1 MLRQLRS
8 FPNLLTL
15 LRLCFIPFV
24 VSSILEGRYET
35 ALALFVLA
43 GISDAL
49 DGVLARSLGQRT
61 KLGEY
66 LDPIADKLLLSTLFL
81 VLAAA
86 HRIPWRVTVVV
97 FSRDVI
103 ILVVCTLV
111 YATTPLRDFSPTF
124 LGKANTVAQIVTVGL
139 AMLREMIPWPAI
151 IVLTKVGIWTV
162 FSLTVVSALHYVFL
176 LGIRLRAVGGAE
188 KISGAAVPPK

>member
-15 LRLCFIPFV
+15 LRLCFIPFI
-24 VSSILEGRYET
+24 VSSILDGRYET

-81 VLAAA
+81 VLSAA
-86 HRIPWRVTVVV
+86 HRIPWRVTVIV

-111 YATTPLRDFSPTF
+111 YATTPLRDFSPTL
-124 LGKANTVAQIVTVGL
+124 LGKMNTVAQIVTVGL
-139 AMLREMIPWPAI
+139 TIIHEVTPWAW
-151 IVLTKVGIWTV
+151 VALLKQVGLWTV
-162 FSLTVVSALHYVFL
+162 FTLTIVSALHYVFL
-176 LGIRLRAVGGAE
+176 LGVRLRAVTSTERAGAQ
-188 KISGAAVPPK
+188 KA

>member
-15 LRLCFIPFV
+15 LRLSFIPFI
-24 VSSILEGRYET
+24 VSSILEGHYEV
-35 ALALFVLA
+35 ALTLFVLA

-66 LDPIADKLLLSTLFL
+66 LDPIADKMLISTLFL
-81 VLAAA
+81 ILSAT
-86 HRIPWRVTVVV
+86 HRIPWRITAIV
-97 FSRDVI
+97 FGRDII

-111 YATTPLRDFSPTF
+111 YATTSLRDFSPSIF
-124 LGKANTVAQIVTVGL
+124 GKANTVVQIVALGATILVEVKPWAWVEAVKQLGL
-139 AMLREMIPWPAI
+139 
-151 IVLTKVGIWTV
+151 WTV
-162 FSLTVVSALHYVFL
+162 FALTIISALHYVFL
-176 LGIRLRAVGGAE
+176 LAVRLRTVTHSEGKATRTT
-188 KISGAAVPPK
+188 

>member
-1 MLRQLRS
+1 LLAQLRS

-15 LRLCFIPFV
+15 LRLGFIPFIV
-24 VSSILEGRYET
+24 NSILDGRYEI
-35 ALALFVLA
+35 ALALFFLA

-66 LDPIADKLLLSTLFL
+66 LDPIADKLLLGTLFL
-81 VLAAA
+81 VLSAM

-97 FSRDVI
+97 FSRDLI

-111 YATTPLRDFSPTF
+111 YVTTPLRDFRPTV
-124 LGKANTVAQIVTVGL
+124 LGKANTVAQIVTLGVTIFV
-139 AMLREMIPWPAI
+139 EVEPWFWV
-151 IVLTKVGIWTV
+151 VLLKWIGIWTV
-162 FSLTVVSALHYVFL
+162 FSLTIVSALHYVYL
-176 LGIRLRAVGGAE
+176 LGVRLRAVGVQDRAGAR
-188 KISGAAVPPK
+188 SA

>member
-15 LRLCFIPFV
+15 LRLSFIPFI
-24 VSSILEGRYET
+24 VSSILEGRYEV
-35 ALALFVLA
+35 ALTLFVLA

-66 LDPIADKLLLSTLFL
+66 LDPIADKLLISTLFL
-81 VLAAA
+81 VLSAT
-86 HRIPWRVTVVV
+86 HRIPWRITVIV
-97 FSRDVI
+97 FSRDII

-111 YATTPLRDFSPTF
+111 YATTSLRDFSPSIF
-124 LGKANTVAQIVTVGL
+124 GKANTVVQIVALGATILVEVKSWLWVEVVKRVGL
-139 AMLREMIPWPAI
+139 
-151 IVLTKVGIWTV
+151 WTV
-162 FSLTVVSALHYVFL
+162 FALTIVSALHYVFL
-176 LGIRLRAVGGAE
+176 LALRLRAVTHNDG
-188 KISGAAVPPK
+188 KAARTT

>member
-1 MLRQLRS
+1 LLRQLRS

-15 LRLCFIPFV
+15 LRLSFIPFV
-24 VSSILEGRYET
+24 VSSILDGRYLI
-35 ALALFVLA
+35 ALILFVLA

-81 VLAAA
+81 VLAVSHA
-86 HRIPWRVTVVV
+86 IPWRITVIV
-97 FSRDVI
+97 FSRDII

-111 YATTPLRDFSPTF
+111 YATTPLRDFSPTL
-124 LGKANTVAQIVTVGL
+124 LGKANTVAQITAVGATL
-139 AMLREMIPWPAI
+139 LSEVRPWLWAFGLKSVML
-151 IVLTKVGIWTV
+151 WTV
-162 FSLTVVSALHYVFL
+162 FALTIVSALHYVYL
-176 LGIRLRAVGGAE
+176 LGVRLRSVTASDRAGAR
-188 KISGAAVPPK
+188 SA

>member
-1 MLRQLRS
+1 LLAQLRS

-15 LRLCFIPFV
+15 LRLGFIPFIV
-24 VSSILEGRYET
+24 NSILDGRYEI
-35 ALALFVLA
+35 ALALFFLA

-66 LDPIADKLLLSTLFL
+66 LDPIADKLLLGTLFL
-81 VLAAA
+81 VLSAM

-97 FSRDVI
+97 FSRDLI

-111 YATTPLRDFSPTF
+111 YVTTPLRDFRPTV
-124 LGKANTVAQIVTVGL
+124 LGKANTVAQIVTLGVTIFV
-139 AMLREMIPWPAI
+139 EVEPWFWV
-151 IVLTKVGIWTV
+151 VLLKWIGIWTV
-162 FSLTVVSALHYVFL
+162 LSLTIVSALHYVYL
-176 LGIRLRAVGGAE
+176 LGVRLRAVGVQDRAGAR
-188 KISGAAVPPK
+188 SA

>member
-15 LRLCFIPFV
+15 LRLCIIPFV
-24 VSSILEGRYET
+24 VSSILDGRYEI
-35 ALALFVLA
+35 ALGLFILA
-43 GISDAL
+43 GISDGL

-81 VLAAA
+81 VLSAA
-86 HRIPWRVTVVV
+86 HRIPWRVTVIV
-97 FSRDVI
+97 FSRDMI

-111 YATTPLRDFSPTF
+111 YATTPLRDFSPSF
-124 LGKANTVAQIVTVGL
+124 FGKANTVAQIGTLGATLLLEV
-139 AMLREMIPWPAI
+139 EPWPWVAALKQAGLWI
-151 IVLTKVGIWTV
+151 VFVLTI
-162 FSLTVVSALHYVFL
+162 VSALHYVFL
-176 LGIRLRAVGGAE
+176 LVLRLRALPSLERAGAKSE
-188 KISGAAVPPK
+188 